1 MCGCVRGGKQRWKR
15 GIKEQDKICKGVK
28 KEKRVKWRKSKRK
41 VRRGEGG
48 DWEGE
53 LKKEGKRGE
62 SEAGQGWRG
71 EGERGQK

>member
-1 MCGCVRGGKQRWKR
+1 M
-15 GIKEQDKICKGVK
+15 
-28 KEKRVKWRKSKRK
+28 
-41 VRRGEGG
+41 RRGEGG

-53 LKKEGKRGE
+53 LKEEGKRGE